1 MKKKNIQN
9 KKGSK
14 IMSDKRIVNIQ
25 LTKTK
30 SVVAVEIGKNE
41 YVDADG
47 VTYKNIDTDF
57 ISDVDDVVDIIDAG
71 KSFCSD
77 DGLVYTADF
86 KYLVFCPLGRRGTVK
101 IHEGTER
108 VYEYA
113 CYECNF
119 NHLIIPSSVK
129 RIEKYAF
136 NRNRLLEYVDGGEEL
151 ESIGDMSFMNCTSL
165 KKFSFGPNLKRIGE
179 YVFMNTQLTKILL
192 PEGLKYVGSQA
203 FDTANLKD
211 NGEISHITPDKMYD
225 IHLPVSLKEIGRAA
239 FCNAANIYTKEA
251 NLSTVRAGIRSS
263 GASLGH
269 GCDFWKLHIDGLQ
282 PIVMPKEI
290 DSINVIARRVRL
302 YTKGETTSPPETY
315 SESRLATKYAT
326 ALEHRKLYP
335 GKDVDE
341 FLSEN
346 IEKVFVLTIAEKDG
360 EKLMAEM
367 SETKQFSK
375 RIQDILDGLEL
386 RAGKRKVRTKEDLKK
401 CFRTDCVNIYSAE
414 ENGKP
419 RLYRRTD
426 LTTWAA
432 EAFSRGENYFCAEPV
447 DPKKPYGKLK
457 LAKPRYVYTCSRALT
472 EEEFKAVFGEE
483 KK

>member
-1 MKKKNIQN
+1 MQTNIKFSDNILTAETFEDLGNAIDDLDVGRLEFSEPIRKVIIKNINRNLEKYEVQDYLL
-9 KKGSK
+9 S
-14 IMSDKRIVNIQ
+14 SQ
-25 LTKTK
+25 LK
-30 SVVAVEIGKNE
+30 ELE
-41 YVDADG
+41 
-47 VTYKNIDTDF
+47 
-57 ISDVDDVVDIIDAG
+57 VVDIIDAG

-101 IHEGTER
+101 IHEGAER

-136 NRNRLLEYVDGGEEL
+136 NRNRLLEYVDGGEGF

-211 NGEISHITPDKMYD
+211 DGEISHITPDKMYD
-225 IHLPVSLKEIGRAA
+225 IHLPVSLKEIGRVA

-251 NLSTVRAGIRSS
+251 NLNTVRAGIRSS

-302 YTKGETTSPPETY
+302 YAKGETTSPPETY

-346 IEKVFVLTIAEKDG
+346 IKKVFAF
-360 EKLMAEM
+360 
-367 SETKQFSK
+367 TKRQSWMLSDLSV
-375 RIQDILDGLEL
+375 Q
-386 RAGKRKVRTKEDLKK
+386 RKTP
-401 CFRTDCVNIYSAE
+401 
-414 ENGKP
+414 NGP
-419 RLYRRTD
+419 
-426 LTTWAA
+426 
-432 EAFSRGENYFCAEPV
+432 
-447 DPKKPYGKLK
+447 KLK
-457 LAKPRYVYTCSRALT
+457 SLT
-472 EEEFKAVFGEE
+472 YCVICYIMYIS
-483 KK
+483 

>member
-1 MKKKNIQN
+1 MRTSIEFSDNILTVETFEDLGNAIDDLDVGRLEFSEPIRKVIIKNINRNLEKYEVQDYLL
-9 KKGSK
+9 S
-14 IMSDKRIVNIQ
+14 SQ
-25 LTKTK
+25 LKELE
-30 SVVAVEIGKNE
+30 A
-41 YVDADG
+41 
-47 VTYKNIDTDF
+47 
-57 ISDVDDVVDIIDAG
+57 VDIIDSG
-71 KSFCSD
+71 KGLCSD

-86 KYLVFCPLGRRGTVK
+86 KYLVFCPIGRRGTVK

-136 NRNRLLEYVDGGEEL
+136 NRNRLLEYVDGGEGL

-192 PEGLKYVGSQA
+192 PEGLKYVGSRA

-211 NGEISHITPDKMYD
+211 DGEISHITPDKMYD

-251 NLSTVRAGIRSS
+251 NLNAVRAGIRSS

-282 PIVMPKEI
+282 PIVMPKEV

-346 IEKVFVLTIAEKDG
+346 IKKVFAFTIAEKDG
-360 EKLMAEM
+360 ERLMAEYIKSGM
-367 SETKQFSK
+367 FTDEALQSLIEHIEKSNDFSDNASK
-375 RIQDILDGLEL
+375 YTALKAYALQAMKHSQDIFE
-386 RAGKRKVRTKEDLKK
+386 
-401 CFRTDCVNIYSAE
+401 I
-414 ENGKP
+414 
-419 RLYRRTD
+419 
-426 LTTWAA
+426 
-432 EAFSRGENYFCAEPV
+432 
-447 DPKKPYGKLK
+447 
-457 LAKPRYVYTCSRALT
+457 
-472 EEEFKAVFGEE
+472 
-483 KK
+483 

>member
-1 MKKKNIQN
+1 MQTNIEFSDNVLTAETFEDLGNAIDDLDVGRLEFSEPIRKVIIKNINRNLEKYEVQDYLL
-9 KKGSK
+9 S
-14 IMSDKRIVNIQ
+14 SQ
-25 LTKTK
+25 LKELE
-30 SVVAVEIGKNE
+30 A
-41 YVDADG
+41 
-47 VTYKNIDTDF
+47 
-57 ISDVDDVVDIIDAG
+57 VDIIDSG
-71 KSFCSD
+71 KGLCSD

-86 KYLVFCPLGRRGTVK
+86 KYLVFCPIGRRGTVK

-113 CYECNF
+113 CYECKL
-119 NHLIIPSSVK
+119 NHLIIPDSVK
-129 RIEKYAF
+129 RIEQYAF
-136 NRNRLLEYVDGGEEL
+136 HRNMFLECVDGGKGL
-151 ESIGDMSFMNCTSL
+151 ESIDNMSFMNCINL
-165 KKFSFGPNLKRIGE
+165 KDFSFGPTLKRIGE

-211 NGEISHITPDKMYD
+211 DGEISHITPDKMYD

-251 NLSTVRAGIRSS
+251 NLNAVRAGIRSS

-282 PIVMPKEI
+282 PIVMPKEV

-346 IEKVFVLTIAEKDG
+346 IKKVFAF
-360 EKLMAEM
+360 
-367 SETKQFSK
+367 TKRQSWMLSDLSV
-375 RIQDILDGLEL
+375 Q
-386 RAGKRKVRTKEDLKK
+386 RKTP
-401 CFRTDCVNIYSAE
+401 
-414 ENGKP
+414 NGP
-419 RLYRRTD
+419 
-426 LTTWAA
+426 
-432 EAFSRGENYFCAEPV
+432 
-447 DPKKPYGKLK
+447 KLK
-457 LAKPRYVYTCSRALT
+457 SLT
-472 EEEFKAVFGEE
+472 YCAICYIMYIS
-483 KK
+483 

>member
-1 MKKKNIQN
+1 MQTNIEFSDNVLTAETFEDLGNAIHDLEIGRLECSEPIRKVIIKNINRNLEKYEVQDYLF
-9 KKGSK
+9 S
-14 IMSDKRIVNIQ
+14 SQ
-25 LTKTK
+25 LK
-30 SVVAVEIGKNE
+30 ELE
-41 YVDADG
+41 
-47 VTYKNIDTDF
+47 
-57 ISDVDDVVDIIDAG
+57 VVDIIDAG

-360 EKLMAEM
+360 EKLMAEYIKSGM
-367 SETKQFSK
+367 FTDEALQTLIEHIEKSNDFSDNASK
-375 RIQDILDGLEL
+375 YTTLKAYALQAMKHSQDIFE
-386 RAGKRKVRTKEDLKK
+386 
-401 CFRTDCVNIYSAE
+401 I
-414 ENGKP
+414 
-419 RLYRRTD
+419 
-426 LTTWAA
+426 
-432 EAFSRGENYFCAEPV
+432 
-447 DPKKPYGKLK
+447 
-457 LAKPRYVYTCSRALT
+457 
-472 EEEFKAVFGEE
+472 
-483 KK
+483 

>member
-1 MKKKNIQN
+1 MQDYLF
-9 KKGSK
+9 S
-14 IMSDKRIVNIQ
+14 SQ
-25 LTKTK
+25 LK
-30 SVVAVEIGKNE
+30 ELE
-41 YVDADG
+41 
-47 VTYKNIDTDF
+47 
-57 ISDVDDVVDIIDAG
+57 VVDIIDAG

-136 NRNRLLEYVDGGEEL
+136 NRNRLLEYVDGGEGF

-211 NGEISHITPDKMYD
+211 DGEISHITPDKMYD
-225 IHLPVSLKEIGRAA
+225 IHLPVSLKEIGRVA

-251 NLSTVRAGIRSS
+251 NLNTVRAGIRSS

-346 IEKVFVLTIAEKDG
+346 IKKVFAF
-360 EKLMAEM
+360 
-367 SETKQFSK
+367 TKRQSWMLSDLSV
-375 RIQDILDGLEL
+375 Q
-386 RAGKRKVRTKEDLKK
+386 RKTP
-401 CFRTDCVNIYSAE
+401 
-414 ENGKP
+414 NGP
-419 RLYRRTD
+419 
-426 LTTWAA
+426 
-432 EAFSRGENYFCAEPV
+432 
-447 DPKKPYGKLK
+447 KLK
-457 LAKPRYVYTCSRALT
+457 SLT
-472 EEEFKAVFGEE
+472 YCVICYIMYIS
-483 KK
+483 

>member
-1 MKKKNIQN
+1 MRTSIEFSDNILTVETFEDLGNAIDDLDVGRLEFSEPIRKVIIKNINRNLEKYEVQDYLF
-9 KKGSK
+9 S
-14 IMSDKRIVNIQ
+14 SQ
-25 LTKTK
+25 LKELE
-30 SVVAVEIGKNE
+30 A
-41 YVDADG
+41 
-47 VTYKNIDTDF
+47 
-57 ISDVDDVVDIIDAG
+57 VDIIDSG
-71 KSFCSD
+71 KGLCSD

-86 KYLVFCPLGRRGTVK
+86 KYLVFCPIGRRGTVK

-136 NRNRLLEYVDGGEEL
+136 NRNRLLEYVDGGEGL

-192 PEGLKYVGSQA
+192 PEGLKYVGSRA

-211 NGEISHITPDKMYD
+211 DGEISHITPDKMYD

-251 NLSTVRAGIRSS
+251 NLNAVRAGIRSS

-282 PIVMPKEI
+282 PIVMPKEV

-315 SESRLATKYAT
+315 SESRLATKYTT

-335 GKDVDE
+335 GKDVDK

-346 IEKVFVLTIAEKDG
+346 IEKVFVLTIAEKNG
-360 EKLMAEM
+360 EKLMAEYIKSGM
-367 SETKQFSK
+367 FTDEALQSLIEHIEKSNDFSDNASK
-375 RIQDILDGLEL
+375 YTALKAYALQAMKHSQDIFE
-386 RAGKRKVRTKEDLKK
+386 
-401 CFRTDCVNIYSAE
+401 I
-414 ENGKP
+414 
-419 RLYRRTD
+419 
-426 LTTWAA
+426 
-432 EAFSRGENYFCAEPV
+432 
-447 DPKKPYGKLK
+447 
-457 LAKPRYVYTCSRALT
+457 
-472 EEEFKAVFGEE
+472 
-483 KK
+483 